1 MNRVQL
7 ESTIANRSKVA
18 RTVVASVVQEL
29 QDIVLESLRAGDK
42 VSFVGF
48 GVFHARTQKAR
59 RGKNPK
65 TGAPV
70 DIPESRK
77 PAFRASKK
85 LIEALNTQKQAAAKA
100 PPPAGGV
107 RALKKALIL
116 HESLQDDERS
126 RRANKNINGKK
137 RNQRTRRRAA

>member
-1 MNRVQL
+1 MMNRVQL
-7 ESTIANRSKVA
+7 ESTIANRSRVA

-42 VSFVGF
+42 VSLVGF

-85 LIEALNTQKQAAAKA
+85 LAEALNAPKLAPAKT
-100 PPPAGGV
+100 PPQPGSV
-107 RALKKALIL
+107 RALKKALIM
-116 HESLQDDERS
+116 HESMQADER
-126 RRANKNINGKK
+126 RTQKNASNKK
-137 RNQRTRRRAA
+137 RKQKARQPRAA